1 MKQLGNLAII
11 CALRSDILLQIQGAR
26 ISLHLGEGPQKKHL
40 ALNWDDDTT
49 ISKIINEINFGKYKQ
64 RRE

>member
-11 CALRSDILLQIQGAR
+11 CAQRPDILLQIRGTN
-26 ISLHLGEGPQKKHL
+26 IFLHLGEGPQRKQL

-49 ISKIINEINFGKYKQ
+49 ISKIISEINFGKYKLKGD
-64 RRE
+64 